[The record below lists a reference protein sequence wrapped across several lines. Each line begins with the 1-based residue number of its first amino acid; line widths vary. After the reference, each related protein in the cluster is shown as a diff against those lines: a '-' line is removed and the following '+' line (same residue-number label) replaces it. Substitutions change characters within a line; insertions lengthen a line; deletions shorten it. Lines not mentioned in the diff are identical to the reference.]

1 MTQFI
6 GGEWCKGSGKN
17 FSSFNPA
24 TGDEIWNGT
33 VSDASDVDN
42 AVQAARATFATW
54 SLTKL
59 EDRLAIVRRF
69 GEIVADKKE
78 ELAALIALETGK
90 VVWDAQGEAGA
101 CAAKVEISIKSY
113 AERTGNRET
122 VNGAMRSRL
131 THRAHGV
138 MAIFGPYNFPG
149 HLPNGHIVPA
159 LIAGNTIV
167 FKPSELTP
175 AVAEKMVSFWHEAG
189 LPAGVINLVQGGK
202 DTGIALA
209 GNEDI
214 DGLLFTGSA
223 TTGRALARQLS
234 ARPEVISALEM
245 GGNNALIVDEV
256 EDLKAAAVMTINSA
270 FISSGQRCTCARRL
284 IVPKGQK
291 GDAFIEILLQAM
303 KGITIG
309 TDENAYMGPVI
320 SAAAAGT
327 VLKAQTDMLKEGGKA
342 LMLCEHLPQGA
353 AWLSPGLIDVTDI
366 ADRVDEEVFGPL
378 LQLIRVEDLKEAV
391 VVASDT
397 RYGLAAGLL
406 SDSQEA
412 YDYFYPR
419 IRAGIV
425 NWNQQLTGAASTAP
439 FGGPG
444 WSGNHR
450 PSAYYAADYC
460 AWPVASIE
468 NANNKVELAAM
479 PAGLK
484 F

>member
-6 GGEWCKGSGKN
+6 EGEWSKGSGEN

-33 VSDASDVDN
+33 ASDASDVDN
-42 AVQAARATFATW
+42 AVKAARAAFSTW

-59 EDRLAIVRRF
+59 VDRLAIIRRF
-69 GEIVADKKE
+69 GAIVTEKKE
-78 ELAALIALETGK
+78 ELADLIALETGK
-90 VVWDAQGEAGA
+90 VVWDAKGEAGA

-113 AERTGNRET
+113 AERTGSRET

-138 MAIFGPYNFPG
+138 MAVFGPYNFPG

-175 AVAEKMVSFWHEAG
+175 AVAEKMVSYWHEAG
-189 LPAGVINLVQGGK
+189 LPVGVVNLVHGGK
-202 DTGIALA
+202 DTGVALA
-209 GNEDI
+209 GSEDI

-245 GGNNALIVDEV
+245 GGNNALIVDDV

-291 GDAFIEILLQAM
+291 GDAFIDILLQAM

-320 SAAAAGT
+320 SEAAADT
-327 VLKAQTDMLKEGGKA
+327 VLKAQADMLKEGGKA
-342 LMLCEHLPQGA
+342 LMLCERLPQGS
-353 AWLSPGLIDVTDI
+353 AWLSAGLIDVTDI
-366 ADRVDEEVFGPL
+366 AHRVDEEVFGPL
-378 LQLIRVEDLKEAV
+378 LQIIRVEDLKEAV